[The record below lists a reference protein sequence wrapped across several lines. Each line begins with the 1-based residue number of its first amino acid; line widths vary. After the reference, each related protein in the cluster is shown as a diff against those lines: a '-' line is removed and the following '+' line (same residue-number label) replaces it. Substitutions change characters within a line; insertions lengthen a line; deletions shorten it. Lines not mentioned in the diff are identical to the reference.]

1 MAGETSQHRLGFDDP
16 DSLTRDAPLSV
27 VRARS
32 SAVEPFDM
40 SLFTGFTSMRALTYT
55 ASIRMIVGLLRDV
68 EYDDFECVFGHQG
81 ILRPDLSDVLAFQ
94 TAVDEQLSRAFVGV
108 ATSDERRQALFER
121 VAANRAR
128 FFVVKDKIAHAK
140 IYLLERRDLRRVLVG
155 SANLSETAFSG
166 RQAETLIV
174 FDNDDSAWSH
184 YSAQYNAVRSVAT
197 SRLKPRHKPI
207 PAENIPVE
215 EIPSLKEVEESQ
227 KDVRMYVPAESE
239 EEAEVSL
246 PKVLETVVK
255 VSAPLRRALAD
266 VRPGRNGQVAITPRI
281 VKESITI
288 SRSRPGEDDR
298 TNVYLSYDGQKFDLS
313 GEVMSLEADTEDIR
327 GDVARWIEF
336 FGNYENGFKG
346 DVPRLQRDYFTF
358 MGWFYFS
365 PLLCDVRNFALRSG
379 AFSFEQPMF
388 AVLYGSSNCGKTSL
402 IETLMDSMFSHPR
415 IVETDK
421 FTRSNLRALRETFK
435 RLPVVFDDV
444 TRDRF
449 NRHAEEVIK
458 QDYITDHEYPCF
470 ALSMNA
476 EARNFK
482 DEIVKRCLMIYT
494 RTSLPGDQTAV
505 RHRLQRSISEIREEM
520 TTALYRE
527 YLRRM
532 TSKID
537 GLRELA
543 EAPLADTD
551 VLELSSTVL
560 CDVFRDHLPEGVN
573 MPDWCTPMTLVEYQN
588 RAWERPRKV
597 IENLLSRDRYTK
609 ERKPPEGTWTISGD
623 MVLVGTGQMGAVR
636 TRNEIP
642 DWILDDTASVA
653 SQIGLKRSEVEA
665 FLGRKLRSR
674 RWLLW

>member
-1 MAGETSQHRLGFDDP
+1 MK
-16 DSLTRDAPLSV
+16 
-27 VRARS
+27 
-32 SAVEPFDM
+32 
-40 SLFTGFTSMRALTYT
+40 ALTYT
-55 ASIRMIVGLLRDV
+55 ASIRMIVGLLRDH
-68 EYDDFECVFGHQG
+68 EYDDFECVFGHEG

-94 TAVDEQLSRAFVGV
+94 TAVDEQLSKAFVGV
-108 ATSDERRQALFER
+108 QTSDESRHALFDL
-121 VAANRAR
+121 VATDRAR

-140 IYLLERRDLRRVLVG
+140 IYLLERDDLRRVVVG

-174 FDNDDSAWSH
+174 FDNDDVAWGH
-184 YSAQYNAVRSVAT
+184 YTAQYEAVRSVAT
-197 SRLKPRHKPI
+197 SRLTPRHKPI
-207 PAENIPVE
+207 PAELIPVE
-215 EIPSLKEVEESQ
+215 EIPTLKEVEERQ
-227 KDVRMYVPAESE
+227 QDVRMYIPADSE
-239 EEAEVSL
+239 QEAEVSL
-246 PKVLETVVK
+246 PKVLETVLK
-255 VSAPLRRALAD
+255 VSAPIRRTLAD
-266 VRPGRNGQVAITPRI
+266 VRPGKNGQVAITPRT
-281 VKESITI
+281 VKEMITI
-288 SRSRPGEDDR
+288 SRSRPSEDDSP
-298 TNVYLSYDGQKFDLS
+298 NVYLSYDGREFNLS
-313 GEVMSLEADTEDIR
+313 GEVMGLEADPEDIR

-346 DVPRLQRDYFTF
+346 DVPKLQRDYFTF
-358 MGWFYFS
+358 MSWFYFS

-415 IVETDK
+415 IVEADK

-458 QDYITDHEYPCF
+458 QDYITDPEYPCF

-505 RHRLQRSISEIREEM
+505 RHRLQRSISEIRERM

-532 TSKID
+532 TAKIE
-537 GLRELA
+537 GLRSLGQ
-543 EAPLADTD
+543 APLADID
-551 VLELSSTVL
+551 VLDLSSTVL
-560 CDVFRDHLPEGVN
+560 SDVFREHVPEGTN
-573 MPDWCTPMTLVEYQN
+573 MPDWCSPMTLVEYQN
-588 RAWERPRKV
+588 RAWERPRRV

-609 ERKPPEGTWTISGD
+609 DRKPPEGAWTISDD
-623 MVLVGTGQMGAVR
+623 MVLVGTGQMGAAR

-653 SQIGLKRSEVEA
+653 SQIGLKRNEVEE
-665 FLGRKLRSR
+665 FLGRRLRGR
-674 RWLLW
+674 RWLLF